1 MPLLKIPKKTFMGVF
16 VTFKQNWIKCKPVA
30 GVFRYAG
37 HHGHSSHASMPEMKC
52 EQNTFDLKL
61 SSSFRAWAG
70 FKFLPSEML
79 QKFQVKLFHH
89 DLGIAEKN
97 YSELSKIMMVTL
109 VSRWLFYSEVAGR
122 RGPKIWTWMPP
133 SSSGGQPGRLNWN
146 RNSESAEKEF

>member
-1 MPLLKIPKKTFMGVF
+1 MGVF
-16 VTFKQNWIKCKPVA
+16 VTFNQNWIKCKPVA

-37 HHGHSSHASMPEMKC
+37 HHGHGSHASMPEMKC
-52 EQNTFDLKL
+52 EQNT
-61 SSSFRAWAG
+61 SSFRG

-79 QKFQVKLFHH
+79 QKFQVKQFHP

-97 YSELSKIMMVTL
+97 YSEVDIGQSKIKMVTL